1 MLLIYITEKIMT
13 GFQEI
18 ADQHQQLERSDKT
31 FPEKVQDIILIAYQE
46 IVKLACTEPPTCM
59 YTHCNLTD

>member
-1 MLLIYITEKIMT
+1 MT